1 MSNPEGAFGVFK
13 GAIERSSRDLV
24 ESEGPQGDNGV
35 KLVSRF
41 APGHWT
47 LRRGNWILLEPE
59 APVFSPRTRFLAG
72 RIP

>member
-41 APGHWT
+41 TPGQLDPAWA
-47 LRRGNWILLEPE
+47 R
-59 APVFSPRTRFLAG
+59 SPCVLTQYALPG
-72 RIP
+72 GKDTVK